1 MAAPWC
7 LWMLVQ
13 NTLHPTIVSFPQ
25 IVDIISLQHRTSRF
39 TMPASGPLIVLA
51 HDLKS
56 QNTFRFS
63 NTYTREISWQM
74 GKYVE
79 DWHVWLLNIQ
89 DLTFV
94 SNTMLL
100 IALNMCLCLAAPVA
114 FSHIPGVGLALS
126 KQDMSNEIDYW
137 VSEDGILH

>member
-1 MAAPWC
+1 
-7 LWMLVQ
+7 
-13 NTLHPTIVSFPQ
+13 
-25 IVDIISLQHRTSRF
+25 
-39 TMPASGPLIVLA
+39 
-51 HDLKS
+51 
-56 QNTFRFS
+56 
-63 NTYTREISWQM
+63 
-74 GKYVE
+74 
-79 DWHVWLLNIQ
+79 LLNIQ